1 MHRTLRSSKKVA
13 GAHSFIAHRGHL
25 QPDMQETSQQI
36 GTLEPPIPRFI
47 GEGHMPE
54 LDEDRAVRKRAY
66 FIWENEGRPHGRA
79 LEHWQRASAEERLRD
94 EEKILEGRPD
104 ANIPTLLTKDAPG
117 G

>member
-1 MHRTLRSSKKVA
+1 
-13 GAHSFIAHRGHL
+13 
-25 QPDMQETSQQI
+25 MQETSQRI

-104 ANIPTLLTKDAPG
+104 ANIPTLLTKDVPG
-117 G
+117 GWSPHRDAYWKVWKLKSGRFLSDFHDTK